1 VSELK
6 DMFFQGLVSGLNLA
20 KEKTRRK
27 NPYLFEKI
35 LSSQLSE
42 YVGKGWL
49 EHKKY
54 KTKIS
59 VKKKKPIDIA
69 FEDQLWMILANMGF
83 TFLNEGRFFK
93 LPYSDDYSLTQ
104 QVDLVAVDDETILIV
119 ECKAAE
125 TIKKN
130 RSFKEAIDAI
140 GGQREGIFN
149 TLQKVFPGSKH
160 KVGFIFATMNY
171 VLGKQDLDMLQNF
184 EIAHFEEEQI
194 EYYEGLTSLLGPAA
208 KYQLLGNLF
217 QGQKIPGLRS
227 KVPAV
232 MGKLGSHTFYSFSI
246 EPERLLKICYVLHR
260 TKANKELM
268 PTYQRMV
275 KKDRIKLIEKFIS
288 DGGFFPNSVVINID
302 KGRRALKWEPA
313 DKQCDDTLC
322 RIGVLSLP
330 QKYRSAF
337 IIDGQHRVYGYANT
351 KYKNTNAIPV
361 VAFENLARSEQVE
374 LFMQI
379 NENQKSVSKNLR
391 NTLIADLLW
400 KSNDLTE
407 AIKALKSR
415 IAQELGDDKK
425 SPLHG
430 KVIIGENKKTSSMC
444 MRIDTILTAFN
455 RGNFFGSV
463 TKNSIKD
470 IGTFYD
476 GNVDSTFQRLLDY
489 LILCFDYIRDALP
502 EQWELGEIEDGFV
515 TINPTIY
522 CLIVIFSDIVDHLV
536 KTENLNP
543 RSQPVEYLAREAM
556 KYLDPIILYFRNI
569 SIEEKSQLRRG
580 YGIGG
585 KTHSWRT
592 LQKVIQQTRKEFNPE
607 GLEQYIKDSS
617 KQFNTQ
623 SFEIIRDIETSLK
636 RDIRDKLRDEYN
648 QHWWKKG
655 VPLKVYEEAEL
666 LASQKNR
673 EIDDPEKEVEPWD
686 QLHLID
692 YRKIIIDKW
701 RIFQDKYA
709 APDVK
714 GNKEEKT
721 KWLVKLE
728 RIRNQNFHIYSVTE
742 EEFDFLKEIHSW
754 LLGGSSGKRIPGS

>member
-1 VSELK
+1 MSELR
-6 DMFFQGLVSGLNLA
+6 DMFFQGLVSGTNLA
-20 KEKTRRK
+20 KERTRRR
-27 NPYLFEKI
+27 NLYLFEKI
-35 LSSQLSE
+35 LPSQLSE
-42 YVGKGWL
+42 YEEKGWL

-54 KTKIS
+54 KSKIS
-59 VKKKKPIDIA
+59 VKKKKPINIA
-69 FEDQLWMILANMGF
+69 FEDQLWVILANMGF
-83 TFLNEGRFFK
+83 PFLNEGRIFK
-93 LPYSDDYSLTQ
+93 LPYSEDYSLTQ

-140 GGQREGIFN
+140 GGQREGILN
-149 TLQKVFPGSKH
+149 TLRKVFPGSKH
-160 KVGFIFATMNY
+160 KIKFIFATKNY
-171 VLGKQDLDMLQNF
+171 VLSKPDIDRLQSY
-184 EIAHFEEEQI
+184 EIAQFEEEEI
-194 EYYEGLTSLLGPAA
+194 EYYEELTALLGPAA

-217 QGQKIPGLRS
+217 EGQKIPELSS

-232 MGKLGSHTFYSFSI
+232 MGTLGSHTFYSFSI

-275 KKDRIKLIEKFIS
+275 KKDRLKLIEKFIS

-302 KGRRALKWEPA
+302 KGKKALKWEPA
-313 DKQCDDTLC
+313 DTQCDDTLC
-322 RIGVLSLP
+322 RIGILSLP

-351 KYKNTNAIPV
+351 KYKTTNSIPV
-361 VAFENLARSEQVE
+361 VAFENLARSDQVE

-400 KSNDLTE
+400 KSSDLTE

-425 SPLHG
+425 SALHG
-430 KVIIGENKKTSSMC
+430 RVIIGENKKTPTMC
-444 MRIDTILTAFN
+444 IKIDTILTAFN

-463 TKNSIKD
+463 TKNSIKN

-489 LILCFDYIRDALP
+489 LILCLGYISDALP
-502 EQWELGEIEDGFV
+502 EEWELGEMEDGFV

-522 CLIVIFSDIVDHLV
+522 CLIVIFSDIIDHLV
-536 KTENLNP
+536 KTENLNS
-543 RSQPVEYLAREAM
+543 RSQSTEYLANETRP
-556 KYLDPIILYFRNI
+556 YLDPIILYFRNI
-569 SIEEKSQLRRG
+569 SFDEKLQLRRG
-580 YGIGG
+580 YGTGG
-585 KTHSWRT
+585 KTKSWRT
-592 LQKVIQQTRKEFNPE
+592 LQKIIQETRKDFNPE

-636 RDIRDKLRDEYN
+636 RDIRDKLEDEYK

-709 APDVK
+709 HPDAQ

-728 RIRNQNFHIYSVTE
+728 RIRNQNFHVYSVTE
-742 EEFDFLKEIHSW
+742 EEFDFLREIHSW
-754 LLGGSSGKRIPGS
+754 LLDSK

>member
-1 VSELK
+1 MSELR
-6 DMFFQGLVSGLNLA
+6 DMFFQGLVSGTNLA
-20 KEKTRRK
+20 KERARRR

-35 LSSQLSE
+35 LPSQLPE
-42 YVGKGWL
+42 YKEKGWL
-49 EHKKY
+49 PHKEY
-54 KTKIS
+54 KSKIS

-69 FEDQLWMILANMGF
+69 FEDQLWVIFSNMGF
-83 TFLNEGRFFK
+83 PFLNGGRFFK
-93 LPYSDDYSLTQ
+93 IPYSEDYSLTQ
-104 QVDLVAVDDETILIV
+104 QVDLVAVDDETILIM

-125 TIKKN
+125 TIRKN
-130 RSFKEAIDAI
+130 RNFKEAIDSI
-140 GGQREGIFN
+140 GGQREGILN

-160 KVGFIFATMNY
+160 KVKFIFATKNY
-171 VLGKQDLDMLQNF
+171 VLGKPDIDRLQNF
-184 EIAHFEEEQI
+184 EIARFEEEET
-194 EYYEGLTSLLGPAA
+194 EYYEELTTLLGPAA

-217 QGQKIPGLRS
+217 EGQKIPGLNN

-232 MGKLGSHTFYSFSI
+232 MGNLGSHTFYSFSI

-275 KKDRIKLIEKFIS
+275 KKDRLKHIEKFIS

-302 KGRRALKWEPA
+302 KGRRPLKWEPA
-313 DKQCDDTLC
+313 DTQCDDTSC
-322 RIGVLSLP
+322 RIGILSLP

-361 VAFENLARSEQVE
+361 VAFENLARSDQVE

-400 KSNDLTE
+400 KSSDLTE

-430 KVIIGENKKTSSMC
+430 RVIIGENKKTSTMC
-444 MRIDTILTAFN
+444 IKIDTILTAFN

-463 TKNSIKD
+463 TKNSIKN

-476 GNVDSTFQRLLDY
+476 GNVDSTFERLLAF
-489 LILCFDYIRDALP
+489 LILCFNYISDNLS
-502 EQWELGEIEDGFV
+502 EQWELGEMEDGFL

-536 KTENLNP
+536 KVDNLNP
-543 RSQPVEYLAREAM
+543 RSEPTEYLANET
-556 KYLDPIILYFRNI
+556 KPYLDPIIWYFRNI
-569 SIEEKSQLRRG
+569 SIEEKLQLRRG
-580 YGIGG
+580 YGTGG
-585 KTHSWRT
+585 KTKSWRT
-592 LQKVIQQTRKEFNPE
+592 LQKIIQETRKEFNPE

-617 KQFNTQ
+617 RQFNTQ

-636 RDIRDKLRDEYN
+636 QYIKNKLEEEYK

-673 EIDDPEKEVEPWD
+673 LIDDPEKEVQPWD

-692 YRKIIIDKW
+692 YRKIMVDKW
-701 RIFQDKYA
+701 RLFQDKYA
-709 APDVK
+709 HPDAK
-714 GNKEEKT
+714 GNKDEQT

-728 RIRNQNFHIYSVTE
+728 NIRNQNFHIYSVTE
-742 EEFDFLKEIHSW
+742 EEFDFLREIRSW
-754 LLGGSSGKRIPGS
+754 LLDSK